1 MSRIL
6 VTGGAG
12 YIGSHTV
19 RHLLDAGHDVVVLDD
34 FSSGHRRAVPESVVL
49 AELSLA
55 DREGL
60 RRTIR
65 EHRPEAVIHFAARI
79 EAGLSM
85 TDPSAFYQ
93 TNIVNGLNL
102 VDAVMEHGAVP
113 FVFSS
118 SAATYGEPPD
128 NPISE
133 DAVKQP
139 TNVYGETKLA
149 FERAL
154 SAYDRAYAL
163 RSISLRYF
171 NACGARPDGSIG
183 PDHRTKTLLI
193 TRAMLNVLG
202 QADEIQVFG
211 TDYPT
216 PDGTC
221 IRDYIHVEDL
231 AVAHLLAL
239 DALFAGSA
247 TMVYNVGVGRGFSV
261 TEVLDSVERVTGR
274 TLNRVLAPR
283 RAGDPSALVADAT
296 RIGTDLGWK
305 AAYPELDAI
314 VETAWRWHSIHP
326 EGFGD

>member
-19 RHLLDAGHDVVVLDD
+19 RHLLEAGHGVVVLDD
-34 FSSGHRRAVPESVVL
+34 FSAGHRRAVPPGVDLV
-49 AELSLA
+49 ELSLA
-55 DREGL
+55 DRAGL
-60 RRTIR
+60 AGAFVQ
-65 EHRPEAVIHFAARI
+65 HRPDAVIHFAARI

-85 TDPSAFYQ
+85 TDPAAFYQ
-93 TNIVNGLNL
+93 NNIVNGLNL
-102 VDAVMEHGAVP
+102 LDVIVAHGVVP

-118 SAATYGEPPD
+118 SAATYGEPAL
-128 NPISE
+128 NPITE
-133 DAVKQP
+133 ETAQEP

-149 FERAL
+149 FERVLA
-154 SAYDRAYAL
+154 AYDRAYGL

-183 PDHRTKTLLI
+183 PDHRSKTLLI

-202 QADEIQVFG
+202 QVDEIQVFG

-231 AVAHLLAL
+231 AVAHVLAL
-239 DALFAGSA
+239 DALFAGRA
-247 TMVYNVGVGRGFSV
+247 TTAYNVGVGRGFSV
-261 TEVLDSVERVTGR
+261 TEVLDAVERVTGR
-274 TLNRVLAPR
+274 PLHRVVAPR
-283 RAGDPSALVADAT
+283 RAGDPSALVADAS
-296 RIGTDLGWK
+296 RISADLGWK

-314 VETAWRWHSIHP
+314 VETAWRWHSTHP